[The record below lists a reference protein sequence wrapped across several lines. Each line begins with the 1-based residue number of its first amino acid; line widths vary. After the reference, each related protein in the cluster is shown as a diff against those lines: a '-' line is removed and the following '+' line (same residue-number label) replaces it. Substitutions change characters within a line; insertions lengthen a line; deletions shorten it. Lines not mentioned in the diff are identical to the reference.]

1 MSGRGR
7 YQLRKAAGLY
17 WLLDMEQ
24 SGIERRE
31 QITLNESGA
40 YIWEQ
45 YERLR
50 SETAVA
56 EALNREFGISV
67 QEGLADIR
75 QFFRQLKEQGL
86 DLQKE

>member
-1 MSGRGR
+1 MGGKER

-24 SGIERRE
+24 DGAER
-31 QITLNESGA
+31 QDPVVLNESGA

-45 YERLR
+45 YRRLG
-50 SETAVA
+50 SETSVA
-56 EALNREFGISV
+56 EVLSREFGISV

-75 QFFRQLKEQGL
+75 CFFQQLREQGMV
-86 DLQKE
+86 LQEE

>member
-1 MSGRGR
+1 MGGEER

-24 SGIERRE
+24 DGAELRE
-31 QITLNESGA
+31 PVVINESGA

-45 YERLR
+45 YRRLK
-50 SETAVA
+50 SVTSVA
-56 EALNREFGISV
+56 EALSREFGISV

-75 QFFRQLKEQGL
+75 QFFQQLREQGL
-86 DLQKE
+86 ILQEE